1 MFKVLLTGFK
11 PFAPYTINPTEQLVE
26 ALQPMSEDI
35 HIEKEIFEVDFELV
49 HQVYPRL
56 LEDMQPDLILNLGLS
71 GQANCIQ
78 LERFAINSGFDYN
91 GKRTFFEIDTQSP
104 AAYQTQAKLDLLS
117 QKLNEAAIPTT
128 VSNHAGSY
136 LCNFIYYHS
145 LQYADLQRKK
155 ALFVHIPFTTE
166 LVCGFAKA
174 NQMTY
179 PSLPQA
185 YIEKAIQLIL
195 QEEFLVM
202 HVQ

>member
-26 ALQPMSEDI
+26 ALQPMKDI

-49 HQVYPRL
+49 HQVYPRM
-56 LEDMQPDLILNLGLS
+56 LEDVQPDLIINLGLN
-71 GQANCIQ
+71 GQANSIQ
-78 LERFAINSGFDYN
+78 LERFAVNSGFDYN
-91 GKRTFFEIDTQSP
+91 GKRTFFDIDAKSP
-104 AAYQTQAKLDLLS
+104 AAYRSNIELDMLS
-117 QKLNEAAIPTT
+117 QKLNDAGVPAI

-145 LQYADLQRKK
+145 LQYADLHRKK

-166 LVCGFAKA
+166 LVCDFAKN
-174 NQMTY
+174 NQPTY
-179 PSLPQA
+179 PSLPQS
-185 YIEKAIQLIL
+185 YIDKAIRLIL
-195 QEEFLVM
+195 HQEFLVM